1 MSNLR
6 CFVVCSVVLM
16 AYGCAKVPIETP
28 KNDLNYTPPKKYTI
42 KNKEV
47 INDKFEKVWN
57 RLISNL
63 SEKYFVINN
72 VEKASRIINV
82 SFSTS
87 EPSNFIDCGDSL
99 RTIEFK
105 ESGKLEEFRYEVSRN
120 GATYKLMRPVGRVI
134 ITWIAERAT
143 SLQGRINIYV
153 APKFEKTEITVK
165 TRYIFKA
172 VATFSST
179 ATGRIETKTTP
190 DVIFNTNGTGKFKF
204 LRCRSMGVI
213 ERDIMEAAKTD

>member
-1 MSNLR
+1 MSNLK

-16 AYGCAKVPIETP
+16 VYGCAKVPIETP
-28 KNDLNYTPPKKYTI
+28 KNDFNYTPPKKYTI

-63 SEKYFVINN
+63 TEKYFVINN

-82 SFSTS
+82 SFSTN
-87 EPSNFIDCGDSL
+87 EPSNFIDCGETL
-99 RTIEFK
+99 RTIEFE
-105 ESGKLEEFRYEVSRN
+105 ESGKLEEFRYKVSRN
-120 GATYKLMRPVGRVI
+120 GATWKSMAPVGRVM
-134 ITWIAERAT
+134 ITWIAERVT

-153 APKFEKTEITVK
+153 APKSGKTEITVN
-165 TRYIFKA
+165 TRYIFKSG
-172 VATFSST
+172 ATVSSL
-179 ATGRIETKTTP
+179 ATGRKKTELNP

-204 LRCRSMGVI
+204 LRCRSIGVI
-213 ERDIMEAAKTD
+213 ESDIIDAAKTD